1 MCKFSIKH
9 KHKPDDTHLSEIK
22 LWGFWGESKVGS
34 LVCGFWGLGWIFFLI
49 LFVFNSESFLGQ
61 DTDKPDLQ
69 KLASIASTNIYVHRP
84 G

>member
-34 LVCGFWGLGWIFFLI
+34 LVCGFWGLGWIFF
-49 LFVFNSESFLGQ
+49 
-61 DTDKPDLQ
+61 
-69 KLASIASTNIYVHRP
+69 
-84 G
+84 